1 MCTHAFLEH
10 LSNRRGRDTE
20 RDESERGG
28 GTSGATGSNGW
39 FYIPG
44 NSKARGLHVE
54 GGVLRQIGGGGTQVT
69 LKVPF
74 QHDVRPYLLFHWHF
88 ALVGVVPVAAA
99 TKSNFILFLSQTIY
113 FKCRAYTNHP
123 VYIILLIRSN
133 FGNWKKRGGSMH
145 FIGLLLNTQYP
156 WALEISRVI
165 NI

>member
-88 ALVGVVPVAAA
+88 SLVVRGVVPVVPAAA
-99 TKSNFILFLSQTIY
+99 TKVQFLFLFLSQNEPLCLY
-113 FKCRAYTNHP
+113 
-123 VYIILLIRSN
+123 
-133 FGNWKKRGGSMH
+133 
-145 FIGLLLNTQYP
+145 
-156 WALEISRVI
+156 
-165 NI
+165 

>member
-88 ALVGVVPVAAA
+88 SLVVRGVVPVVPAAA
-99 TKSNFILFLSQTIY
+99 AKVQFLFLFLSQRTSLSLLKDLLY
-113 FKCRAYTNHP
+113 VAYTNHP
-123 VYIILLIRSN
+123 VYIILLLSQILAI
-133 FGNWKKRGGSMH
+133 GKKGGAQCT
-145 FIGLLLNTQYP
+145 LL
-156 WALEISRVI
+156 VCF
-165 NI
+165 